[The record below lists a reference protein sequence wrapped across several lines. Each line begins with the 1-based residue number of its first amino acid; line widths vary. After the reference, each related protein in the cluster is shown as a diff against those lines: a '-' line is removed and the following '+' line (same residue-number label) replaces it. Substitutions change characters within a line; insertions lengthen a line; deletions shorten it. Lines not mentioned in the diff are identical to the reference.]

1 MNNTYKTSKNQ
12 EDNTLIPFGYKK
24 TAIGI
29 IPIDWETKKL
39 GDLGDIINGL
49 TYSPNEISDDGI
61 LVLRSSNIKD
71 RQLIYTDNVFV
82 KADKFNPVKKEDI
95 LICVRNGSKSL
106 IGKNALITEEAEG
119 YAFGAF
125 MAVFRSDYNNYL
137 YQIFGTD
144 LFQKEIHKNLGA
156 TINSING
163 SDLKLFKLP
172 IPPQPEQ
179 QKIAEILST
188 WDDAITNCKATIIS
202 IKDRNKGL
210 AQQLLLGKIRL
221 SGFSDKWEVKPLCD
235 MLIYTPREVDKPYKP
250 FLALGLRSHGKG
262 VFHKPDFEP
271 NAIAMTK
278 LFEVK
283 ENDLVVNITFAWE
296 QAIAIASKE
305 DEGGLVS
312 HRFPTYTFNP
322 KTASHLYF
330 KFFILQSFFKS
341 MLELISP
348 GGAGRNRVMSKKDF
362 LKLEVKVP
370 KIEEQ
375 IAIAQVLETADQELK
390 SYEAKLE
397 ALQLQ
402 KRGLM
407 QQLLTGK
414 IRVNVN

>member
-1 MNNTYKTSKNQ
+1 MNNTDTAMIAINNKIN
-12 EDNTLIPFGYKK
+12 NIPKGYKK
-24 TAIGI
+24 TDIGI
-29 IPIDWETKKL
+29 IPVDWEAKDLISLVDILDNKRKPL
-39 GDLGDIINGL
+39 SSEERKDLNGDVPYYGANGL
-49 TYSPNEISDDGI
+49 VAYINDYIFDEK
-61 LVLRSSNIKD
+61 L
-71 RQLIYTDNVFV
+71 
-82 KADKFNPVKKEDI
+82 I
-95 LICVRNGSKSL
+95 LIAEDGGYFDEYQTRPIAYKIEGKSWVNNHAHVL
-106 IGKNALITEEAEG
+106 KPKKNTC
-119 YAFGAF
+119 FDF
-125 MAVFRSDYNNYL
+125 
-137 YQIFGTD
+137 IFYC
-144 LFQKEIHKNLGA
+144 LEHKNILKYL
-156 TINSING
+156 NG
-163 SDLKLFKLP
+163 GTRAKLNKGELEK
-172 IPPQPEQ
+172 IKIQYTNIYEQ

-188 WDDAITNCKATIIS
+188 WDDAIANCKTTINS

-210 AQQLLLGKIRL
+210 AQQLLSGKNRL
-221 SGFSDKWEVKPLCD
+221 SGFNDKWELKPLGGL
-235 MLIYTPREVDKPYKP
+235 LIYTPREVDKPNET

-271 NAIAMTK
+271 SAIAMTK

-283 ENDLVVNITFAWE
+283 ENDLVLNITFAWE
-296 QAIAIASKE
+296 QAIAITSKK

-322 KTASHLYF
+322 KTATHLYF

-402 KRGLM
+402 KKGLM

-414 IRVNVN
+414 IRVNVK

>member
-1 MNNTYKTSKNQ
+1 MNNTYTTSKIQ

-24 TAIGI
+24 TTIGV

-49 TYSPNEISDDGI
+49 TYNPNEISDDGT

-82 KADKFNPVKKEDI
+82 KADKFNPVKKGDI

-179 QKIAEILST
+179 LKIAEILST
-188 WDDAITNCKATIIS
+188 WDDAIAKCKATIIS
-202 IKDRNKGL
+202 LKDRNKGIS
-210 AQQLLLGKIRL
+210 QELLTGKKRL
-221 SGFSDKWEVKPLCD
+221 FGFSDKWIETTIEKITKNFSNKNKG
-235 MLIYTPREVDKPYKP
+235 LIDARIYSVTNSNGFVYQSDHFSREVAGDDLTGYKIIRKNEFAYNPARINVGSIAFFTDDIGIISSLYVCFKTNDKVSNEFFIEWLKIE
-250 FLALGLRSHGKG
+250 K
-262 VFHKPDFEP
+262 
-271 NAIAMTK
+271 TK
-278 LFEVK
+278 HDIERYG
-283 ENDLVVNITFAWE
+283 
-296 QAIAIASKE
+296 
-305 DEGGLVS
+305 EGGVRIYLW
-312 HRFPTYTFNP
+312 YD
-322 KTASHLYF
+322 LF
-330 KFFILQSFFKS
+330 KK
-341 MLELISP
+341 
-348 GGAGRNRVMSKKDF
+348 
-362 LKLEVKVP
+362 LKINLP
-370 KIEEQ
+370 SIEEQ
-375 IAIAQVLETADQELK
+375 NAIVEVLATASQELK
-390 SYEAKLE
+390 NYEAKLE
-397 ALQLQ
+397 SLQLQ
-402 KRGLM
+402 KKGLM